1 MRSVIPARITNHTVS
16 ARLSWIGTLLLF
28 LLVCTAAVP
37 GPLAAAPPQE
47 ESTGPIAVEG
57 NPQVFATM
65 CALVAA
71 GFGADSNPGSADLAQ
86 LRTQLTSLHGPAT
99 EAMRD
104 FYRQHAFGDSR
115 ATLSRFMTFALIA
128 GPAPNFEPVLRHD
141 ALPPDALA
149 LEGFSQLLANFY
161 AEAQIETLWHEF
173 APAYERAAA
182 GVREPFG
189 QIVLASTAYLRE
201 IIRPGVRTFRV
212 YVEPMVGNETNVRN
226 IGDRYA
232 VVINP
237 ASPSFDL
244 VRHAFLHYLLDPLPI
259 RYRDKLIG
267 EQPLLFL
274 ADRAPNLPYE
284 YHTDLTSFF
293 DECFVRAV
301 EFRVRRLPPAQLAEE
316 VNLAEG
322 NGYVLIRPL
331 LKALAKFESS
341 EPSMTLYFPDIVRS
355 IDVPSE
361 QVRLQSVKFAP
372 ASDAQPARER
382 AEGLGTRKPSGAD
395 VPPDLEAQLSA
406 AERMI
411 ADRNGAAA
419 AEAFERIL
427 EKNPGQPRALYG
439 LAVASVLQG
448 DAEHAQA
455 LFEQVVAAA
464 QVESPQM
471 RPDPSVLA
479 WSHIYL
485 GRIHDLEEDR
495 ELALQEYRAALAI
508 ENAPETARSA
518 AQSGIA
524 QAYQPVVSNR
534 RPE

>member
-1 MRSVIPARITNHTVS
+1 MRPDIPARITDHVAL
-16 ARLSWIGTLLLF
+16 ARWRWIGALLLS
-28 LLVCTAAVP
+28 LLVCAAAVP
-37 GPLAAAPPQE
+37 ASPEAASPEE
-47 ESTGPIAVEG
+47 ESTGPIAVEA

-71 GFGADSNPGSADLAQ
+71 GFGADSNPASDDLAQ
-86 LRTQLTSLHGPAT
+86 LATQLRSLHGPAT
-99 EAMRD
+99 EAVRD
-104 FYRQHAFGDSR
+104 FYRQHALGDSG

-128 GPAPNFEPVLRHD
+128 GPAPTFEPVLRHD
-141 ALPPDALA
+141 QLPPDALA
-149 LEGFSQLLANFY
+149 LDGFSKVLANFY
-161 AEAQIETLWHEF
+161 EEAQIELLWHRFE
-173 APAYERAAA
+173 PAYERAAA
-182 GVREPFG
+182 SVRGPMAE
-189 QIVLASTAYLRE
+189 IVQASTAYVRE

-244 VRHAFLHYLLDPLPI
+244 MRHAFLHYLLDPLPI
-259 RYRDKLIG
+259 RYREKLIG
-267 EQPLLFL
+267 EEPLLFL

-284 YHTDLTSFF
+284 YRADLTSFF
-293 DECFVRAV
+293 DECLVRAV
-301 EFRVRRLPPAQLAEE
+301 EFRVRRLPAAQLADE
-316 VNLAEG
+316 VNGAEA

-331 LKALAKFESS
+331 LKALSKFESS
-341 EPSMTLYFPDIVRS
+341 EPSMTLYFPDLLRS

-372 ASDAQPARER
+372 ASDSEPARER
-382 AEGLGTRKPSGAD
+382 AEGLGAKKPAAGDAAD
-395 VPPDLEAQLSA
+395 LDAQLSA
-406 AERMI
+406 AEHMI

-419 AEAFERIL
+419 ADAFQGIL

-471 RPDPSVLA
+471 RPEPSVLA

-495 ELALQEYRAALAI
+495 EQALQEYRAALTI

-518 AQSGIA
+518 ARSGIA
-524 QAYQPVVSNR
+524 QAYRPAVSNR